1 MDYSD
6 IFPYRSYRR
15 NQENVIKTLYKA
27 LQSQE
32 HSLLIAPNGTGKTIC
47 NLAAAIPIITKSDL
61 RLVYLSRTHTQSAR
75 VIEEIN
81 RINENTSLGLSAV
94 SLRGRK
100 EMCIHRTVQKIKG
113 SPTDIM

>member
-1 MDYSD
+1 MDYND
-6 IFPYRSYRR
+6 IFPYESYRR
-15 NQENVIKTLYKA
+15 NQEHVIKKLYSA
-27 LQSQE
+27 LNSRE

-61 RLVYLSRTHTQSAR
+61 RLIYLARTHTQSAR

-81 RINENTSLGLSAV
+81 KINAFASLGLSAV

-100 EMCIHRTVQKIKG
+100 ETV
-113 SPTDIM
+113 SYTHLTLPTN